1 LREFFPHHLVIRGV
15 ASSIFLV
22 FASVSFAESL
32 PQLIEDAIAN
42 DAKFSSADA
51 QFRANLQREPEARAA
66 FLPHLALTQSDFRNA
81 IHVPGKPAAPYS
93 TLGTTLSLNQSV
105 LKWDDWETYRES
117 KLVAINAGFVLAA
130 ARQDVLLR
138 IMQAYLD
145 ALGAQDEAALARE
158 HTLTLSEQLA
168 MSRRSFALGAST
180 VVDLNEAQAGFDA
193 AQADQLRA
201 DAEVLRRY
209 AALEKIVGHP
219 VDGVESL
226 AADVDAPMLSA
237 ESADA
242 WIDAAVVQSW
252 DVKQQE
258 IALEIAAREVSKVNA
273 GYLPSISI
281 VGNVN
286 HGNAAFING
295 QTNFYTGAN
304 RATSGEIGVQ
314 ISIPLFDGLET
325 HSKKTEMLALE
336 DKAHSDLED
345 IRRSAALDAR
355 QSFLGVQEGIAQIA
369 ALRTAQVSAETSLRS
384 NQKGFRTG
392 VRINADVLNAEEK
405 LFSTRRNL
413 AKARY
418 DTLLQY
424 IRLKASVAQL
434 DDASLAALTGNAVTP
449 QQASAE

>member
-1 LREFFPHHLVIRGV
+1 
-15 ASSIFLV
+15 
-22 FASVSFAESL
+22 
-32 PQLIEDAIAN
+32 
-42 DAKFSSADA
+42 
-51 QFRANLQREPEARAA
+51 
-66 FLPHLALTQSDFRNA
+66 
-81 IHVPGKPAAPYS
+81 
-93 TLGTTLSLNQSV
+93 
-105 LKWDDWETYRES
+105 
-117 KLVAINAGFVLAA
+117 
-130 ARQDVLLR
+130 
-138 IMQAYLD
+138 
-145 ALGAQDEAALARE
+145 
-158 HTLTLSEQLA
+158 
-168 MSRRSFALGAST
+168 
-180 VVDLNEAQAGFDA
+180 
-193 AQADQLRA
+193 
-201 DAEVLRRY
+201 
-209 AALEKIVGHP
+209 
-219 VDGVESL
+219 
-226 AADVDAPMLSA
+226 MLSA